1 MISVGYLR
9 CVTVVAIMLS
19 LGAVTGSASDVSLQ
33 ISAVVV
39 DPAETPYVLYTISE
53 LRRQVKAVAD
63 EEPALYYDLKDVA
76 GKQGAVVVVGRAM
89 AKRLMGQQSGVPAIT
104 DSDPGEQGF
113 VLKAIQNDG
122 RNFIVAAGS
131 DSHGTNY
138 ALMQLRQLLI

>member
-104 DSDPGEQGF
+104 DSDPGEQGIVVNQQPGGGTSTPAGATVTIF
-113 VLKAIQNDG
+113 VGDYT
-122 RNFIVAAGS
+122 
-131 DSHGTNY
+131 GTTT
-138 ALMQLRQLLI
+138 AVP